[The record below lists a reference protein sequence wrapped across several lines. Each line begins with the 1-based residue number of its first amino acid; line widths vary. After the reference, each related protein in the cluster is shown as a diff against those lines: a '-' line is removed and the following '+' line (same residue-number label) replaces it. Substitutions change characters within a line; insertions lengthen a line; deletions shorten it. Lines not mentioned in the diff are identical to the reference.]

1 MGNIKLGDLYL
12 SKKEST
18 NIIEFLTKMRNIK
31 NYKNKS
37 NDSLYKI
44 FKKQSKNKERTDN
57 IRGELKTLY
66 ITFLEK
72 NQRIS
77 KVPFII

>member
-1 MGNIKLGDLYL
+1 M
-12 SKKEST
+12 
-18 NIIEFLTKMRNIK
+18 
-31 NYKNKS
+31 
-37 NDSLYKI
+37 
-44 FKKQSKNKERTDN
+44 FKKQSKNKERIEN
-57 IRGELKTLY
+57 IREELKTLY